1 MVEEALV
8 RERFHEYSE
17 AESVDCDLSKPSF
30 RALVRDLLR
39 DLGEVRARERFLG
52 FLWFLMS

>member
-39 DLGEVRARERFLG
+39 DLGEVRARERFL
-52 FLWFLMS
+52 